1 MVSEKYLLPSLVYS
15 IRPRLQLPGAQSS
28 EPLMRTHAK
37 KKKKKKTARGN
48 AQKAFVLLAAPKSEQ
63 DFPISRYAIVNRD
76 GQLLHNIISIIA
88 LILPYYV
95 TAMGSLWAIRHFDFW
110 RSPDRNK

>member
-1 MVSEKYLLPSLVYS
+1 MVLGKYLLPSLVYS

-28 EPLMRTHAK
+28 ELPRVENAR
-37 KKKKKKTARGN
+37 KKKTARGN
-48 AQKAFVLLAAPKSEQ
+48 AQKAGMAAAPKSEQ

-88 LILPYYV
+88 LILP
-95 TAMGSLWAIRHFDFW
+95 
-110 RSPDRNK
+110 